1 MRKEKAKNITKLKIS
16 SLKSALIF
24 VGVITLVAIGLY
36 FINPP
41 SWPPSILQY
50 VVIAIWLAL
59 SIFLT
64 IVAIKM
70 NYYTYNRYEL
80 VRHIFTKEYVIKYK
94 DVLYIDVEW
103 SKKHSSLLIFTSLG
117 HERYLPFDKERKILD
132 LMQERCKHL
141 ISKEEYLAKFPNAKI
156 K

>member
-1 MRKEKAKNITKLKIS
+1 MTKEKTKNLTKLKIS
-16 SLKSALIF
+16 PIKSALIF
-24 VGVITLVAIGLY
+24 VGIVTIIAIGLY

-50 VVIAIWLAL
+50 VVIAIWFAL

-64 IVAIKM
+64 IISIKM

-80 VRHIFTKEYVIKYK
+80 VRHVYTKEYVIKYK
-94 DVLYIDVEW
+94 DVLYIDIEW
-103 SKKHSSLLIFTSLG
+103 SKKHSSLLLFTSLG

-132 LMQERCKHL
+132 LLQERCKHL
-141 ISKEEYLAKFPNAKI
+141 ISKEEYLVKFPNAKI

>member
-24 VGVITLVAIGLY
+24 VGVITVVAIGLY

-50 VVIAIWLAL
+50 VVIAIWLVL

>member
-1 MRKEKAKNITKLKIS
+1 MTKEKTKNLTKLKIS
-16 SLKSALIF
+16 PIKSALIF
-24 VGVITLVAIGLY
+24 VGVVTIIAIGLY

-50 VVIAIWLAL
+50 VVIAIWFAL

-64 IVAIKM
+64 IISIKM

-80 VRHIFTKEYVIKYK
+80 VRHVYTKEYVIKYK
-94 DVLYIDVEW
+94 DVLYIDIEW
-103 SKKHSSLLIFTSLG
+103 SKKHSSLLLFTSLG

-132 LMQERCKHL
+132 LLQERCKHL
-141 ISKEEYLAKFPNAKI
+141 ISKEEYLVKFPNAKI

>member
-24 VGVITLVAIGLY
+24 VGVITVVAIGLY

-64 IVAIKM
+64 IVAIKL

>member
-1 MRKEKAKNITKLKIS
+1 MREEKAKNITKLKIS

-24 VGVITLVAIGLY
+24 VGVITVVAIGLY

-50 VVIAIWLAL
+50 VVIAIWLVL

>member
-1 MRKEKAKNITKLKIS
+1 MRNEKAKNITKLKIS

-24 VGVITLVAIGLY
+24 VGVITVVAIGLY

-41 SWPPSILQY
+41 SWPPSTLQY

-132 LMQERCKHL
+132 LMQERCTHL

>member
-24 VGVITLVAIGLY
+24 VGVITVVAIGLY

-141 ISKEEYLAKFPNAKI
+141 ISKEEYLAKFPNANI

>member
-24 VGVITLVAIGLY
+24 VGVITVVAIGLY

>member
-1 MRKEKAKNITKLKIS
+1 MVKEKSKNVTKLKIS
-16 SLKSALIF
+16 PLKSALIF

-50 VVIAIWLAL
+50 VVIGIWLAL
-59 SIFLT
+59 SIFLI
-64 IVAIKM
+64 IVSIRM

-80 VRHIFTKEYVIKYK
+80 IRHVFTKEYVIKYK

-103 SKKHSSLLIFTSLG
+103 SKKHHSLLIFTSLG
-117 HERYLPFDKERKILD
+117 HERYLPFDKDGKIFE
-132 LMQERCKHL
+132 LMLERCKHL
-141 ISKEEYLAKFPNAKI
+141 ISKEEYLIKFPNAKI